1 MFALQAPL
9 ALVGLLGLA
18 GARELPTAEA
28 APAARPAIAPV
39 VALTLASAAPSAA
52 LVLLV
57 ILLIEGWRHAPGE
70 AALAVTVMPVPALLA
85 GRWAGRRPPAR

>member
-1 MFALQAPL
+1 MPTRPRRPPRDS
-9 ALVGLLGLA
+9 A
-18 GARELPTAEA
+18 GR
-28 APAARPAIAPV
+28 R
-39 VALTLASAAPSAA
+39 LTLASAAPSAA